1 MVGIVSYGAYIP
13 KFRIDRK
20 IIYQAMGWFDGGTY
34 QPGEKA
40 VANFDEDS
48 ISMAVNSTY
57 DCLTDIDSKD
67 MDALFF
73 ATTTAPYKERLNSE
87 IIATACDLRND
98 IRSADYSNSVKAGT
112 TALLAAIDSVK
123 AGSAKNVVVA
133 AADCRVAKPGSSQ
146 EEFFGDSAASLV
158 IGEDNIIANLVG
170 SHSVSYDFPDCW
182 KSSTDKYHRQWEDRF
197 IRTEAYSKFILEA
210 ISGLVKKTG
219 LDINS
224 VSKVAFPC
232 LYPGDFKKI
241 GKMLGLGLEKLQ
253 DPMIANVGYT
263 GASNSLMLLT
273 AALEDAKPGDK
284 IIVASFG
291 SGSDALLFEVTEE
304 IEKIKGNRRGIKKHL
319 AAKKALTN
327 YEKML
332 AFRDILPVEKGIR
345 GETAGTFTSFSTV
358 WRERNLVMA
367 LYGSKCQAC
376 GTPQIPAQR
385 ICVNPDCGAIDQM
398 EPYKFAGRKAT
409 IFTYTGD
416 NLAYTPSPPAIY
428 CIADFEGGGRYWF
441 DITDADLDAVEVGM
455 EIEPT
460 FRRKYKDDKLGMHI
474 YFWKMQPIMQ

>member
-57 DCLTDIDSKD
+57 DCLTDIDSKA

-98 IRSADYSNSVKAGT
+98 IRSADYSNSVKAGS

-158 IGEDNIIANLVG
+158 IGEDNIIANFVG

-182 KSSTDKYHRQWEDRF
+182 KSSTDQYHRQWEDRF

-210 ISGLVKKTG
+210 ISGLVKKTE

-273 AALEDAKPGDK
+273 AALEGAKPGDK

-304 IEKIKGNRRGIKKHL
+304 IEKIKGNRRGTKKHL
-319 AAKKALTN
+319 AAKKALTS

-332 AFRDILPVEKGIR
+332 AFRDILPIEKGIR
-345 GETAGTFTSFSTV
+345 GETAGTFTSFSTA
-358 WRERNLVMA
+358 WRERKLVMA

-385 ICVNPDCGAIDQM
+385 ICVNPDCGTVDQM
-398 EPYKFAGRKAT
+398 EPYKFTGKKAT

-441 DITDADLDAVEVGM
+441 DITDVDLDAVEVGM

-460 FRRKYKDDKLGMHI
+460 FRMKYKDDKLGMHI